1 MKVSFRI
8 DDNNNRSAVQLE
20 PDIIYRIGRRLG
32 LELHSDDETMELA
45 HATIALLA
53 DGNVRLSAVA
63 GKVFVN
69 GLETGEEIK
78 NISKIDAVDGIVNLS
93 FGKVAAKLH
102 FNAVNHLDIEAAYDT
117 SGFEESTKDKT
128 VNTTADSLNIP
139 ETEPQSINTTGNRD
153 SFIIPETQFVNLN
166 RSSMASKASM
176 SSMGEDFL
184 IPETQDVL
192 LENPVQLQQHPDKN
206 IASDEESSELGTQIR
221 ICTQDFNEIN
231 EDAIDDF
238 DSSLLLGDG
247 GLTVL
252 PTLGQAKDNKN
263 GADLEMSALNWSAS
277 NSKCTALNSTKAD
290 EVSTRGDICLTP
302 DQSVAGQRSNELED
316 VPSTPDIFELIGDEP
331 NERQSNEPGTSNRDD
346 TQQLSVAKLPAA
358 ANIETPESNPL
369 EQEDNSQDFIETQAF
384 PARNA
389 ISVQPNLLDSDDSMQ
404 EFFEAPRLITGFIE
418 NQATTAMA
426 KPNQSSATRLSIAA
440 QVHNNFEDFIET
452 QPFPTKKPLTTS
464 SPYTKANKTP
474 ENMQDFIATQAF
486 IRPPPKSMPKSNEI
500 LRPNLNSSAEIHSNE
515 DLKETQLFIP
525 PTKKTDKTAD
535 NENVADSL
543 QFSLNLSLR
552 DDLDAE
558 LKELIS
564 LSPLMNTPSD
574 FEQQNK
580 FDFDEDKMQE
590 KKISQSKE
598 VPIQPGSKQGAQQ
611 KAAKNSGCKRSATR
625 SKSPEMSPSKKNC
638 TEQLPE
644 SSTLPGKAVAEI
656 KTPAIATRT
665 RQKRCT
671 ESSGEPTAPPK
682 KARSQRT
689 LPTVASTVD
698 AITKTGKSADEQ
710 VSNERRHGRQR
721 KTSTITPKLTESS
734 SETNTESTHQSEESV
749 KDLKRSDTESASGSK
764 VSKERKLK
772 QSKDDK
778 PSIGEATKP
787 VSRRAGQK
795 SHIGD
800 VVIKIKRQK
809 ISTSMNSALQ
819 EDTSFAAATSK
830 EKAMTSTSQEVAN
843 ASSKRAARVRKTVNS
858 SEISQEEEPST
869 SAEARK
875 LSIRRKNLP
884 RKGQLK
890 DINDYIK
897 NIKSSGRKIRL
908 SLTMCNNA
916 ELHTVLSYL
925 RNNVEISNDPLTCD
939 LLIMDKGE
947 RTYKFLVAI
956 ASNKPVLS
964 SRWLHALRETRSI
977 VVKSEHIF
985 SDAKFEDIFKFKP
998 LSVLEKPSLLK
1009 GLNFMLGNDILPN
1022 ANEMKAIIQCAGG
1035 HVYTRAPSVASIVPF
1050 YVVTSKKEKKLW
1062 SHLRD
1067 YTNVHYIKTEG
1078 VMQALLQVN
1087 LELLDEHK
1095 LTF

>member
-625 SKSPEMSPSKKNC
+625 SKSPEMSP
-638 TEQLPE
+638 
-644 SSTLPGKAVAEI
+644 
-656 KTPAIATRT
+656 
-665 RQKRCT
+665 
-671 ESSGEPTAPPK
+671 PK

-875 LSIRRKNLP
+875 LN
-884 RKGQLK
+884 
-890 DINDYIK
+890 INDYIK